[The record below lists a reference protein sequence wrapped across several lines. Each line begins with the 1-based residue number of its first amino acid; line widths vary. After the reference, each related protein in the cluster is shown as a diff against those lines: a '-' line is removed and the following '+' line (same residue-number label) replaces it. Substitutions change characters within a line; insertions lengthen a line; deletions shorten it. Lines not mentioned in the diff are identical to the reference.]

1 MQRVSI
7 IGLGL
12 IGGSIGL
19 GLRRWSDAN
28 GKTGAAALEVTG
40 FDTDLEQQHYA
51 KKIGAVDRTEWD
63 LAKAVR
69 NADVIVLATP
79 VAAIKE
85 LFGDISPH
93 LKPRTTITDTGSTK
107 AEVLAWADELLPRT
121 VGFVGGHP
129 MAGKAQSIEAAE
141 ADLFKGATWCVTPS
155 LHAGE
160 EAIRN
165 VLGMIA
171 ALGAEAYFIDPA
183 EHDAYVAGVSHLPF
197 VLSAALMNAVSGDAS
212 WRDMKTLSAGGFR
225 DMSRLAAG
233 SPDMHRDIV
242 LTNRDAIKRWISTY
256 IGVLERLQADLE
268 ASSDDVPVRLTEF
281 FTSARDA
288 RADWATQTTREGE
301 LLQGTEAELGP
312 GKLTDQ
318 MGRMLL
324 GGFARNR
331 RSSLERGTRSDVPK
345 DRNGKHPRQ

>member
-19 GLRRWSDAN
+19 GLRRWSEAN
-28 GKTGAAALEVTG
+28 GKTGAAALEITG
-40 FDTDLEQQHYA
+40 FDIDLEQQHYA

-63 LAKAVR
+63 LSKAVR
-69 NADVIVLATP
+69 TADVVVLATP

-85 LFGDISPH
+85 LFGDIAPH
-93 LKPRTTITDTGSTK
+93 LKSGTTITDTGSTK
-107 AEVLAWADELLPRT
+107 AEVLAWADQLLPRT

-141 ADLFKGATWCVTPS
+141 ADLFKGATWCVAPS

-171 ALGAEAYFIDPA
+171 ALDAEAYFIDPA

-197 VLSAALMNAVSGDAS
+197 VLSAALMNAVSRDAS

-233 SPDMHRDIV
+233 SPEMHRDIV
-242 LTNRDAIKRWISTY
+242 LTNQTAIKRWISTY
-256 IGVLERLQADLE
+256 IDVLEGLQADLE
-268 ASSDDVPVRLTEF
+268 TATDAVPERLTQF

-331 RSSLERGTRSDVPK
+331 RSLSERGSRTGSTK
-345 DRNGKHPRQ
+345 DRNGKNPRP